1 MHTQDTENPHQQ
13 NKPAGATYKKPTMVH
28 PTIPQHTRKRPPP
41 NTKQYTPYAL
51 AHKLPPTTQ
60 EETPPKDTENPCLL
74 DQHKEQTGLIPIN
87 KESKI
92 YYGTYK
98 PRQRWD
104 TTTTPSNT
112 PQTRA
117 PSPTKTP
124 DQGLPNNYSPK
135 MDKTKTPKQVPNHHT
150 TKEKPRKGAP
160 PRPRQPPHPL
170 YRTPRFLPSN
180 PPPFLAPPLASPV
193 SLFPR
198 ICF

>member
-1 MHTQDTENPHQQ
+1 MSNIDYREGNAPTALLTTSGTIRTVQQRNTQKYHPPHAPTYKKLTHQDTENPH
-13 NKPAGATYKKPTMVH
+13 
-28 PTIPQHTRKRPPP
+28 
-41 NTKQYTPYAL
+41 
-51 AHKLPPTTQ
+51 
-60 EETPPKDTENPCLL
+60 LL
-74 DQHKEQTGLIPIN
+74 NQHKEQTGLIPIN

-135 MDKTKTPKQVPNHHT
+135 MDKNKNTKNRCPT
-150 TKEKPRKGAP
+150 TIPQKKNKEKAHHPAHGNHRTHTLYHPA
-160 PRPRQPPHPL
+160 PRPLTR
-170 YRTPRFLPSN
+170 RPS
-180 PPPFLAPPLASPV
+180 
-193 SLFPR
+193 
-198 ICF
+198 

>member
-1 MHTQDTENPHQQ
+1 MHNAPTRAKAQTVAYADTQKYHPPHAPTYKKLTHQRKQTSTPNTNTKKHHHQNTENPHLLNQ
-13 NKPAGATYKKPTMVH
+13 N
-28 PTIPQHTRKRPPP
+28 
-41 NTKQYTPYAL
+41 
-51 AHKLPPTTQ
+51 
-60 EETPPKDTENPCLL
+60 
-74 DQHKEQTGLIPIN
+74 KEQTGLIPIN

-92 YYGTYK
+92 YYGTHK

-150 TKEKPRKGAP
+150 TKEKQRKGAS

-170 YRTPRFLPSN
+170 YRAPRYPPSN
-180 PPPFLAPPLASPV
+180 PPPFPTLLASPV